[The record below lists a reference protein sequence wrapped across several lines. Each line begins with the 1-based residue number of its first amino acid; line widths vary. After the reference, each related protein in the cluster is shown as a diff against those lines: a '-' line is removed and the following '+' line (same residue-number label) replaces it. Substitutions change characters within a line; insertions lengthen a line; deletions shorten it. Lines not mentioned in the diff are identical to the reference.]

1 MRPLCDLI
9 PAAFPI
15 AYVFYLKTFV
25 TENHVPPD
33 EVKPCLKIYWKSIF
47 NVLMER
53 FIERFSNDCWL
64 MVLVLVG
71 FLFGS
76 KRW

>member
-9 PAAFPI
+9 PAAFPM

-25 TENHVPPD
+25 TANHVPPD
-33 EVKPCLKIYWKSIF
+33 EVKPCLTIYWKNIL

-53 FIERFSNDCWL
+53 FIERF
-64 MVLVLVG
+64 
-71 FLFGS
+71 
-76 KRW
+76 

>member
-25 TENHVPPD
+25 TENHVLPD
-33 EVKPCLKIYWKSIF
+33 EVNPWLTIYWKGIL

-53 FIERFSNDCWL
+53 FIERFSNACWL
-64 MVLVLVG
+64 MVSVLVG